1 MRVHGRQHAG
11 CGARGVGK
19 LRCLTPL
26 GMRGRPQGAPYG
38 ADQGG
43 VRQPRVPYPIYLP
56 TLAHTARARRAQEY
70 AYLSQVMGRV
80 VFASEI
86 FNCSAPDTGNM
97 EARRAA
103 RACATCA
110 QQRVVVVMA
119 FAGGQRRDGCQ
130 HRPDISNRPL
140 QLACPVPGSQR
151 VHNGCK
157 ELQLKW

>member
-1 MRVHGRQHAG
+1 MPDSPRHAREAAG
-11 CGARGVGK
+11 TR
-19 LRCLTPL
+19 RD
-26 GMRGRPQGAPYG
+26 G

-56 TLAHTARARRAQEY
+56 TRAHTARARRAQEY